1 MEKKDDNTIQPN
13 NDKKIEESNIK
24 KPKKRGRKPKNLLNP
39 NAPKKSIKKEKKR
52 KEKIGNHDF
61 GMVEKDTSGI
71 STEHLILHLKI
82 NTQDSKFKPNHQTE
96 QDLLAYT
103 PELNEP
109 LPYEMLPSDSY
120 PCPLVNPLEDDPSD
134 NTESPKVLNSTKEDK
149 KMKNSI
155 HSTKKNENN
164 EEKENL
170 DLEYTED
177 GKRKWISENTCSQ
190 VINKNNYQN
199 LSSFQQK
206 SERVNKS
213 ATDVPVHHLPP
224 ITDINCWWCCHSF
237 TWNPFVLP
245 ISKENNKVYRSIGC
259 FCCPECCA
267 AYIFES
273 GKRATIKPIHS
284 LASYLMDGVGKPDL
298 IVDGYASPH
307 GFALKPSHA
316 KMLQDADIIFWVGE
330 DIENFLE
337 KPLKS
342 IAKNAEKIELME
354 IKKLTKLKFRE
365 RNIFDEHDD
374 HGHDDHAKKDDHD
387 DHDHDK
393 KGHKEDD
400 HDDHDHDKKG
410 HKEEGHDD
418 HGHGHEGHAHGEF
431 DPHIWLDPMNA
442 KIILDEMA
450 IHLIE
455 NDQKNEKKYKENLKS
470 AHKDLDKLTKKIK
483 SDLNKDFKSVVFHDA
498 YQYFEKR
505 FGINILGAFTVNTDV
520 MPGAEQLAEIREVIE
535 HDKVS
540 CIFSEPQFNPD
551 IIKAVAKD
559 MNIATGVIDPLGAT
573 LDPGKDL
580 YFDLINNMSKSFK
593 GC

>member
-1 MEKKDDNTIQPN
+1 MK
-13 NDKKIEESNIK
+13 SF
-24 KPKKRGRKPKNLLNP
+24 KNFP
-39 NAPKKSIKKEKKR
+39 
-52 KEKIGNHDF
+52 
-61 GMVEKDTSGI
+61 
-71 STEHLILHLKI
+71 LILTILSFLTI
-82 NTQDSKFKPNHQTE
+82 
-96 QDLLAYT
+96 LT
-103 PELNEP
+103 P
-109 LPYEMLPSDSY
+109 
-120 PCPLVNPLEDDPSD
+120 VNAEI
-134 NTESPKVLNSTKEDK
+134 KV
-149 KMKNSI
+149 
-155 HSTKKNENN
+155 
-164 EEKENL
+164 
-170 DLEYTED
+170 
-177 GKRKWISENTCSQ
+177 
-190 VINKNNYQN
+190 V
-199 LSSFQQK
+199 
-206 SERVNKS
+206 
-213 ATDVPVHHLPP
+213 
-224 ITDINCWWCCHSF
+224 
-237 TWNPFVLP
+237 
-245 ISKENNKVYRSIGC
+245 
-259 FCCPECCA
+259 
-267 AYIFES
+267 
-273 GKRATIKPIHS
+273 ATIKPIHS

-365 RNIFDEHDD
+365 RNVFDEHDD
-374 HGHDDHAKKDDHD
+374 HGHDDHAKKGHKEDDHN

-393 KGHKEDD
+393 KGHKED
-400 HDDHDHDKKG
+400 
-410 HKEEGHDD
+410 GHDN

-483 SDLNKDFKSVVFHDA
+483 SDLNKDFKSIVFHDA

-520 MPGAEQLAEIREVIE
+520 MPGAEQLAKIREVIE